1 MTIHY
6 ATCAAWRTGFR
17 RECDCPPEQPWRV
30 RRLGFRCY
38 VVERW
43 VDGRWTR
50 FMSTANKQ
58 SAIRLVASML
68 WLKGEGLRSVG

>member
-30 RRLGFRCY
+30 RRLGFRHY
-38 VVERW
+38 AVERW
-43 VDGRWTR
+43 LDGRWTR
-50 FMSTANKQ
+50 FMTTRSRT
-58 SAIRLVASML
+58 SACELVASIQ
-68 WLKGEGLRSVG
+68 WLASEGLRRVG